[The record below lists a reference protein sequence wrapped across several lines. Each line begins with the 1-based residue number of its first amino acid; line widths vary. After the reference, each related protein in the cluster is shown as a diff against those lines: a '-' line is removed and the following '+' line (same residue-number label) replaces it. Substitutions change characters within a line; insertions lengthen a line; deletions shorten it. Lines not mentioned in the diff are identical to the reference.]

1 MRGFGGPKSTKN
13 RTKIDPKSIQKED
26 AILNA
31 TWKALGPIFDG
42 FWLQNGGVGGS
53 GGPKNQ
59 EKSILGGVLG
69 GLGGI
74 LGPKSQK
81 RSADPRSDRPIW
93 HPKWRP
99 KSIRIAPKSDPK
111 GDHFYDRFEDRF
123 LERFGTNLIRS

>member
-1 MRGFGGPKSTKN
+1 MLFLVALGVENPP
-13 RTKIDPKSIQKED
+13 KIDPKSDQKED

-53 GGPKNQ
+53 WGLKNQ

-81 RSADPRSDRPIW
+81 RSARLDLND
-93 HPKWRP
+93 
-99 KSIRIAPKSDPK
+99 
-111 GDHFYDRFEDRF
+111 
-123 LERFGTNLIRS
+123 RFGTPNGGQNLLKINFLGFEEVLIF